1 MEWNRIFG
9 GISPRGEWKEIQFLN
24 EIGMAWKWN
33 GMEVEKQWN
42 MQLKLT
48 YKQHYKHIIIPQRR
62 EKNCSS
68 FQIYENIIILY

>member
-48 YKQHYKHIIIPQRR
+48 YKQHYTHIIIPQTRVP
-62 EKNCSS
+62 
-68 FQIYENIIILY
+68 